1 MQTTYS
7 TDRLI
12 LSILTQADGDKVL
25 SFYERNKDFF
35 ERWEPERDQNF
46 YTYAYQR
53 VTLSIEYNL
62 LLQSKLLR
70 FWVFEKDNLHNIIG
84 TVNFYNIALQSF
96 STCQIG
102 YKFDQNYV
110 GKGYAFESI
119 SKGMEILFH
128 EFKLHRIEANIM
140 PSNLPSIKLISN
152 LGFQYEGIAKSSIQ
166 IKGIW
171 EDHAR
176 YAYINNNI

>member
-1 MQTTYS
+1 MQMTYS

-12 LSILTQADGDKVL
+12 LSILTHSDAEKVL

-35 ERWEPERDQNF
+35 ERWEPERDPNF

-62 LLQSKLLR
+62 MLQSKLLR
-70 FWVFEKDNLHNIIG
+70 FWVFEKDNLHDIIG
-84 TVNFYNIALQSF
+84 TVNFYNITLGSF

-102 YKFDQNYV
+102 YKFDQNYARN
-110 GKGYAFESI
+110 GYAYESI
-119 SKGMEILFH
+119 KKGMDVLFH
-128 EFKLHRIEANIM
+128 ELKLHRIEANIM
-140 PSNLPSIKLISN
+140 PMNQPSIKLIEK
-152 LGFQYEGIAKSSIQ
+152 LGFHYEGVAESSIQ
-166 IKGIW
+166 IKGLW

-176 YAYINNNI
+176 YAYLNKV